1 MSKQFSLA
9 SINPNG
15 KNIPGTVAK
24 SFDALTK
31 CITSGMNNTKEMCIR
46 FQEFME
52 SPDLKATFP
61 DKDAKSIIDD
71 VFAPYYTGNTAYKY
85 AQCAKL
91 YRNNPDV
98 WNYFTVGKMII
109 TSRLESNKQETKRST
124 ALFIQYVGVT
134 SNDDVKA
141 KHDAWEKQ
149 NADTLAD
156 IECLKAQGRD
166 TKRLEMMLS
175 PEPPKPYEPTDDI
188 TANMEQFKAMG
199 LLTITKQTDKQTKD
213 AVKAYIADN
222 MTDKEREKAEK
233 AEKAEETTD
242 KETPK
247 QSPLDTAI
255 AALTAYT
262 STLESVPVEYTKALA
277 MLNAEKGNK

>member
-9 SINPNG
+9 SVNPMG
-15 KNIPGTVAK
+15 KNIPSTVAK

-31 CITSGMNNTKEMCIR
+31 CLTSDINNTKEMCVR

-61 DKDAKSIIDD
+61 DMDAKTIIDKT
-71 VFAPYYTGNTAYKY
+71 FAPYYTGNTAYKY

-98 WNYFTVGKMII
+98 WNCFTVGKMII
-109 TSRLESNKQETKRST
+109 TSRLESNKQDTHRST
-124 ALFIQYVGVT
+124 ALFIQYVGVN
-134 SNDDVKA
+134 SNEAVKA
-141 KHDAWEKQ
+141 AHEAWEKQ
-149 NADTLAD
+149 NAETLASID
-156 IECLKAQGRD
+156 CLKQAGKS
-166 TKRLEMMLS
+166 TAILEKMLS
-175 PEPPKPYEPTDDI
+175 PEPPKPYESTGDI
-188 TANMEQFKAMG
+188 NADCEQFKAMG
-199 LLTITKQTDKQTKD
+199 LLTITKQTDKETKE

-233 AEKAEETTD
+233 AEKEEDAESKETT
-242 KETPK
+242 K

-262 STLESVPVEYTKALA
+262 STLKSVPVEYTKALA
-277 MLNAEKGNK
+277 MLNAERGNK